1 MPAPAT
7 TNIPR
12 LQIRRQQAE
21 PARDDQARDYL
32 VGLVRLFSED
42 VAAARRVHRLVPA
55 DAFNSPVDRGA
66 FQCIG
71 RAMELSAAPNLLE
84 AKFIA
89 EHDDGIE
96 CAPSDVGNL
105 LFALHSESLDRPT
118 HLWIDTA
125 AAKLRERHQRRQAAD
140 LGRAITSA
148 ADSGRLPGNDELED
162 VIRQARQLQ
171 LAGRP
176 ADATA
181 RDLLAIVDR
190 WKLNKTEKL
199 LPTGFGLIDQAF
211 GGGLPVGVHG
221 IAAKPTTGKS
231 AIASQLALGA
241 MLHNPD
247 ASVVWFRGEMT
258 DDLLFSRMLAC
269 WSKMRPDTLQA
280 ITLRDALQRSPE
292 TKKVYLDLIDK
303 IGSRFVTVDPP
314 LTIASIEQ
322 HVDERKPSLVVID
335 YLQKSESPGSKDR
348 RVELD
353 QFVSGISTLSTRC
366 DIPVIVISAVAGGR
380 DESTDIGAVTKESNR
395 LDYDAHT
402 YVTLWNDGPK
412 EESPRRLLMRIN
424 KSRTGQQR
432 DDTLWFHGAHQ
443 YFEAAATYEEFDGF
457 APGGQR

>member
-7 TNIPR
+7 TNTPR

-42 VAAARRVHRLVPA
+42 VAAARRVHRLVAA
-55 DAFNSPVDRGA
+55 DAFNSPVDRGV
-66 FQCIG
+66 FLCIG
-71 RAMELSAAPNLLE
+71 QAMQFSAAPNLLE

-89 EHDDGIE
+89 EHDDGLE
-96 CAPSDVGNL
+96 CAPSDVGDL
-105 LFALHSESLDRPT
+105 LFALHAESLYRPL

-148 ADSGRLPGNDELED
+148 ADSGRLPGSDELED

-176 ADATA
+176 RDATA

-199 LPTGFGLIDQAF
+199 LPTGFGVIDRAF

-231 AIASQLALGA
+231 AIAAQLALGA

-247 ASVVWFRGEMT
+247 ARVEWFRGEMT
-258 DDLLFSRMLAC
+258 DDLLLSKMLAC

-292 TKKVYLDLIDK
+292 TKKVYLDLIAT
-303 IGSRFVTVDPP
+303 IGGRLVTVDPP

-322 HVDERKPSLVVID
+322 HVDERKPSLVVVD
-335 YLQKSESPGSKDR
+335 YLQLCEAPGHKER
-348 RVELD
+348 RAELD
-353 QFVSGISTLSTRC
+353 HVAARLSMLATRH
-366 DIPVIVISAVAGGR
+366 DIPVIVVSAVAKG
-380 DESTDIGAVTKESNR
+380 TDQGSEIGTLTKESNR

-402 YVTLWNDGPK
+402 FVSLWNDGPTDHN
-412 EESPRRLLMRIN
+412 PRKVLLRIN
-424 KSRTGQQR
+424 KSRTAQQL

-457 APGGQR
+457 ATGGQR